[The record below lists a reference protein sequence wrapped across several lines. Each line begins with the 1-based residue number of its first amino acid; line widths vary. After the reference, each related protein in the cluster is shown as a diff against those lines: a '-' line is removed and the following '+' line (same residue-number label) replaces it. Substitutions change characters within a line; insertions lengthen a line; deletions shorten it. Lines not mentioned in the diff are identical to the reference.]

1 MGVPPLPHDPN
12 QPYAYQPPVQG
23 YTGPM
28 PPPPQPQQVVY
39 VQTGPMPVPAKKGM
53 TRSGHGFNWTLI
65 LLTGGMWL
73 PCYWGWWATVRCVQ
87 MIRNHRNR
95 KRYFKVYD

>member
-1 MGVPPLPHDPN
+1 VGYPPLPRDPN
-12 QPYAYQPPVQG
+12 DPYPPPAPQQP
-23 YTGPM
+23 YTGPTA
-28 PPPPQPQQVVY
+28 PPPPQQVVY

-65 LLTGGMWL
+65 LLTGGLWL
-73 PCYWGWWATVRCVQ
+73 PMYWGWWATVRCAQ
-87 MIRNHRNR
+87 AWRNHRNR